1 MKIKKLKKIEE
12 PLFKPINLSIDDMLK
27 FEEQKM
33 IEKRLFEKNTWSDC
47 SDSWI
52 NFISEPTK
60 NRWLL

>member
-27 FEEQKM
+27 FEQKM

-47 SDSWI
+47 SDS
-52 NFISEPTK
+52 
-60 NRWLL
+60 

>member
-33 IEKRLFEKNTWSDC
+33 IEKRFFEKNTWSDW
-47 SDSWI
+47 SDW
-52 NFISEPTK
+52 
-60 NRWLL
+60 